1 MSRNKLKKHS
11 VSKTVSTNCS
21 IDLKRFANSVSS
33 NKMQLF
39 CNDLN
44 ENVNKNKDFFKAN
57 CRIVTYCFLIKTNW
71 FAILYSWLRN
81 LTTLFWS
88 SKAWLAGQQAKARAR
103 LMIFCRLF
111 CSISLID
118 MIWWAT
124 WFMDFFWGLRYTV
137 LRLFVQLWDYYCT
150 LGYIF
155 ISHDIHKVGD
165 Y

>member
-1 MSRNKLKKHS
+1 MPGAQNSKFAFWWIWSIWAEKPRNPSNSTKIHVIRRIILKTK
-11 VSKTVSTNCS
+11 
-21 IDLKRFANSVSS
+21 IFLK
-33 NKMQLF
+33 QITWYILF
-39 CNDLN
+39 P
-44 ENVNKNKDFFKAN
+44 NKNELIRNF
-57 CRIVTYCFLIKTNW
+57 IFL
-71 FAILYSWLRN
+71 
-81 LTTLFWS
+81 TLKLDDPFW